1 MRLSA
6 ILFFAALGSH
16 AWTVSAAVE
25 PHPAGTQIVR
35 MDPGLDQLIEPGT
48 PVERVATG
56 FKFTEGPMWHAGRL
70 WFSDLSGNKM
80 YAVSADGEVKLLID
94 RSGGLDTV
102 PPGSYL
108 GSNAMAPDQDGS
120 VLMVQ
125 QGGRKIVRVS
135 KDLQISPFLDS
146 YQHKKLNS
154 P

>member
-6 ILFFAALGSH
+6 LIIGAVLGSCMLD
-16 AWTVSAAVE
+16 AAVAVE
-25 PHPAGTQIVR
+25 SHPAGAQIER
-35 MDPGLDQLIEPGT
+35 MDPGLDRLIAPAT
-48 PVERVATG
+48 PVKRVATG
-56 FKFTEGPMWHAGRL
+56 FTFTEGPMWHAGRL

-80 YAVSADGEVKLLID
+80 YAVSADGEGKLLID
-94 RSGGLDTV
+94 PSGGLDTA

-135 KDLQISPFLDS
+135 KDLHISPFLDS